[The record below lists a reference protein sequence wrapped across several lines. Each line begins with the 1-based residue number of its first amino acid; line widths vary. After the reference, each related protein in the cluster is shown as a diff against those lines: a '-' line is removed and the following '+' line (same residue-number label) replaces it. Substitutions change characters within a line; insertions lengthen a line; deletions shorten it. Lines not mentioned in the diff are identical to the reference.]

1 LQILTRVFACNFLHT
16 RNNFIVLDT
25 SFMIFWKTEIFE
37 RSPKR
42 IMEKIW
48 ISGANGHVGSALV
61 KMLDFEK
68 YKYVA
73 TDKNEVDITNIEAVH
88 SFCKINRPDIIIN
101 CSGLTDLQECEANPD
116 MAYAVNAVGVR
127 NIAQEAQEIGAK
139 LIQISTDDV
148 FGTTDSKVLL
158 NEFDDIAPRSVY
170 GKSKAA
176 GEKFMR
182 ALMSRYVIIRSSWVY
197 GLGKDYVR
205 LVLEA
210 AEKGGKFVAPA
221 NQYSSPTSAKELAKV
236 LMQFIEN
243 EYYGTYHVVCKGCC
257 SRYEY
262 AQEILRLTNN
272 EDKLELIP
280 CDDMLD
286 TRPRYSFWDN
296 MMIRISNIE
305 EPAEWKSALKEYLTG
320 GY

>member
-1 LQILTRVFACNFLHT
+1 MTKGKESSNT
-16 RNNFIVLDT
+16 
-25 SFMIFWKTEIFE
+25 
-37 RSPKR
+37 
-42 IMEKIW
+42 MEKIW
-48 ISGANGHVGSALV
+48 ISGAKGHVGSALV

-73 TDKNEVDITNIEAVH
+73 TDKDEVDITNMEAVH

-116 MAYAVNAVGVR
+116 LAYAVNAVGVR

-158 NEFDDIAPRSVY
+158 NEFDNIAPRSVY

-176 GEKFMR
+176 GEKFVR
-182 ALMSRYVIIRSSWVY
+182 TLMSRYVIIRSAWVY

-221 NQYSSPTSAKELAKV
+221 NQHSSPTSAKELAKV
-236 LMQFIEN
+236 MMQFIDN
-243 EYYGTYHVVCKGCC
+243 EYYGTYHVVCRGCC

-262 AQEILRLTNN
+262 AQEILRLTDK
-272 EDKLELIP
+272 EDKLELVP
-280 CDDMLD
+280 NVSAMDAQ
-286 TRPRYSFWDN
+286 PKYSVLDN
-296 MMIRISNIE
+296 MMIRISGIE
-305 EPAEWKSALKEYLTG
+305 EPAEWKAALAEYLTG
-320 GY
+320 GR

>member
-1 LQILTRVFACNFLHT
+1 
-16 RNNFIVLDT
+16 
-25 SFMIFWKTEIFE
+25 
-37 RSPKR
+37 
-42 IMEKIW
+42 MEKIW
-48 ISGANGHVGSALV
+48 ISGAKGHVGSALV

-73 TDKNEVDITNIEAVH
+73 TDKDEVDITNMEAVH

-116 MAYAVNAVGVR
+116 LAYAVNAVGVR

-158 NEFDDIAPRSVY
+158 NEFDIIAPRSVY

-176 GEKFMR
+176 GEKFVR
-182 ALMSRYVIIRSSWVY
+182 TLMSRYVIIRSAWVY

-236 LMQFIEN
+236 MMQFIDN
-243 EYYGTYHVVCKGCC
+243 EYYGTYHVVCRGCC

-262 AQEILRLTNN
+262 AQEILRLTDK
-272 EDKLELIP
+272 EDKLELVP
-280 CDDMLD
+280 NVSAMDAQ
-286 TRPRYSFWDN
+286 PKYSVLDN
-296 MMIRISNIE
+296 MMIRISGIE
-305 EPAEWKSALKEYLTG
+305 EPAEWKAALAEYLTG
-320 GY
+320 GR

>member
-1 LQILTRVFACNFLHT
+1 
-16 RNNFIVLDT
+16 
-25 SFMIFWKTEIFE
+25 
-37 RSPKR
+37 
-42 IMEKIW
+42 MEKIW

-116 MAYAVNAVGVR
+116 LAYAVNAVGVR

-148 FGTTDSKVLL
+148 FGTTDNKVLL
-158 NEFDDIAPRSVY
+158 NEFDDISPRSVY

-197 GLGKDYVR
+197 GLGKDYVK
-205 LVLEA
+205 LVLDA
-210 AEKGGKFVAPA
+210 AEKGGTFVAP
-221 NQYSSPTSAKELAKV
+221 NYQFSSPTSAKELAKV
-236 LMQFIEN
+236 IMKFIEE
-243 EYYGTYHVVCKGCC
+243 EYYGTYHVVCKGYC

-262 AQEILRLTNN
+262 AQEILRLAGK
-272 EDKLELIP
+272 EDKLTLLP
-280 CDDMLD
+280 YDDMSD
-286 TRPRYSFWDN
+286 THPRYSVLDN

-320 GY
+320 GR

>member
-1 LQILTRVFACNFLHT
+1 
-16 RNNFIVLDT
+16 
-25 SFMIFWKTEIFE
+25 
-37 RSPKR
+37 
-42 IMEKIW
+42 MEKIW
-48 ISGANGHVGSALV
+48 ISGAKGHVGSALV

-73 TDKNEVDITNIEAVH
+73 TDKDEVDITNMEAVH

-116 MAYAVNAVGVR
+116 LAYAVNAVGVR

-158 NEFDDIAPRSVY
+158 NEFDNIAPRSIY

-176 GEKFMR
+176 GEKFVR
-182 ALMSRYVIIRSSWVY
+182 TLMSRYVIIRSAWVY

-236 LMQFIEN
+236 MMQFIDN
-243 EYYGTYHVVCKGCC
+243 EYYGTYHVVCRGCC

-262 AQEILRLTNN
+262 AQEILRLTDK
-272 EDKLELIP
+272 EDKLELVP
-280 CDDMLD
+280 NVSAMDAQ
-286 TRPRYSFWDN
+286 PKYSVLDN
-296 MMIRISNIE
+296 MMIRISGIE
-305 EPAEWKSALKEYLTG
+305 EPAEWKAALAEYLTG
-320 GY
+320 GR

>member
-1 LQILTRVFACNFLHT
+1 MTKGKESSNT
-16 RNNFIVLDT
+16 
-25 SFMIFWKTEIFE
+25 
-37 RSPKR
+37 
-42 IMEKIW
+42 MEKIW
-48 ISGANGHVGSALV
+48 ISGAKGHVGSALV

-73 TDKNEVDITNIEAVH
+73 TDKDEVDITNMEAVH
-88 SFCKINRPDIIIN
+88 SFCKINHPDIIIN

-116 MAYAVNAVGVR
+116 LAYAVNAVGVR

-158 NEFDDIAPRSVY
+158 NEFDNIAPRSVY

-176 GEKFMR
+176 GEKFVR
-182 ALMSRYVIIRSSWVY
+182 TLMSRYVIIRSAWVY

-236 LMQFIEN
+236 MMQFIDN
-243 EYYGTYHVVCKGCC
+243 EYYGTYHVVCRGCC

-262 AQEILRLTNN
+262 AQEILRLTDK
-272 EDKLELIP
+272 EDKLELVP
-280 CDDMLD
+280 NVSAMDAQ
-286 TRPRYSFWDN
+286 PKYSVLDN
-296 MMIRISNIE
+296 MMIRISGIE
-305 EPAEWKSALKEYLTG
+305 EPAEWKAALAEYLTG
-320 GY
+320 GR

>member
-1 LQILTRVFACNFLHT
+1 
-16 RNNFIVLDT
+16 
-25 SFMIFWKTEIFE
+25 
-37 RSPKR
+37 
-42 IMEKIW
+42 MEKIW

-73 TDKNEVDITNIEAVH
+73 TDKNEVDITNMEAVH
-88 SFCKINRPDIIIN
+88 TFCKINRPDIIIN

-148 FGTTDSKVLL
+148 FHTTENEVRL
-158 NEFDDIAPRSVY
+158 NEFDSIDPRSVY

-210 AEKGGKFVAPA
+210 AEKGGTFVAPA

-272 EDKLELIP
+272 EDKLELLP
-280 CDDMLD
+280 GAD
-286 TRPRYSFWDN
+286 TEPKYSVLDN

-320 GY
+320 GR

>member
-1 LQILTRVFACNFLHT
+1 ML
-16 RNNFIVLDT
+16 
-25 SFMIFWKTEIFE
+25 
-37 RSPKR
+37 
-42 IMEKIW
+42 KIW

-68 YKYVA
+68 HKYVA
-73 TDKNEVDITNIEAVH
+73 TDKNEVDITNMEAVH
-88 SFCKINRPDIIIN
+88 TFCKINRPDVIIN

-116 MAYAVNAVGVR
+116 LAYAVNAVGVR

-148 FGTTDSKVLL
+148 YHTTDTPVRL
-158 NEFDDIAPRSVY
+158 NEFDAIDPRSVY

-210 AEKGGKFVAPA
+210 AEKGGTFVAPA

-262 AQEILRLTNN
+262 AQEILRLTHN
-272 EDKLELIP
+272 EDKLELLP
-280 CDDMLD
+280 GDE
-286 TRPRYSFWDN
+286 TEAKYSVLDN

-305 EPAEWKSALKEYLTG
+305 EPAEWKSALAEYLTG
-320 GY
+320 GR

>member
-1 LQILTRVFACNFLHT
+1 
-16 RNNFIVLDT
+16 
-25 SFMIFWKTEIFE
+25 
-37 RSPKR
+37 
-42 IMEKIW
+42 MEKIW

-272 EDKLELIP
+272 EYKLELIP

-286 TRPRYSFWDN
+286 TRPRYSVLDN

>member
-1 LQILTRVFACNFLHT
+1 
-16 RNNFIVLDT
+16 
-25 SFMIFWKTEIFE
+25 
-37 RSPKR
+37 
-42 IMEKIW
+42 MEKIW

-61 KMLDFEK
+61 KLLDFEK
-68 YKYVA
+68 YKFIA
-73 TDKNEVDITNIEAVH
+73 TDKNEVDITDMESVH
-88 SFCKINRPDIIIN
+88 SFCKINRPDMIIN
-101 CSGLTDLQECEANPD
+101 CSGLTDLQECESNPD
-116 MAYAVNAVGVR
+116 LAYAVNAVGVR

-148 FGTTDSKVLL
+148 FGTTENQVPL

-176 GEKFMR
+176 GEKFVR

-197 GLGKDYVR
+197 GVGKDYVD

-210 AEKGGKFVAPA
+210 VKNGDTFVAPN
-221 NQYSSPTSAKELAKV
+221 NQFSSPTSAKELAKV
-236 LMQFIEN
+236 IMQFIEQ

-272 EDKLELIP
+272 ENKIELKSCNDVI
-280 CDDMLD
+280 D
-286 TRPRYSFWDN
+286 TRPKYSVLDN
-296 MMIRISNIE
+296 MMIRISKIE
-305 EPAEWKSALKEYLTG
+305 EPADWKTALKEYLTETG
-320 GY
+320 DN

>member
-1 LQILTRVFACNFLHT
+1 
-16 RNNFIVLDT
+16 
-25 SFMIFWKTEIFE
+25 
-37 RSPKR
+37 
-42 IMEKIW
+42 MEKIW

-73 TDKNEVDITNIEAVH
+73 TDKNEVDITNMDAVH
-88 SFCKINRPDIIIN
+88 TFCKINRPDIIIN

-116 MAYAVNAVGVR
+116 LAYAVNAVGVR

-148 FGTTDSKVLL
+148 FGTTDSKVFL

-197 GLGKDYVR
+197 GLGKDYVK
-205 LVLEA
+205 LVLDA
-210 AEKGGKFVAPA
+210 AEKGGTFVAP
-221 NQYSSPTSAKELAKV
+221 NYQYSSPTSAKELAKV

-262 AQEILRLTNN
+262 AQEILRLAGK
-272 EDKLELIP
+272 EDQLELIP

-286 TRPRYSFWDN
+286 TRPKYSVLDN

-305 EPAEWKSALKEYLTG
+305 EPAEWKAALKEYLTG
-320 GY
+320 GR

>member
-1 LQILTRVFACNFLHT
+1 MTKGKESSNT
-16 RNNFIVLDT
+16 
-25 SFMIFWKTEIFE
+25 
-37 RSPKR
+37 
-42 IMEKIW
+42 MEKIW
-48 ISGANGHVGSALV
+48 ISGAKGHVGSALV

-73 TDKNEVDITNIEAVH
+73 TDKDEVDITNMEAVH

-116 MAYAVNAVGVR
+116 LAYAVNAVGVR

-158 NEFDDIAPRSVY
+158 NEFDIIAPRSVY

-176 GEKFMR
+176 GEKFVR
-182 ALMSRYVIIRSSWVY
+182 TLMSRYVIIRSAWVY

-236 LMQFIEN
+236 MMQFIDN
-243 EYYGTYHVVCKGCC
+243 EYYGTYHVVCRGCC

-262 AQEILRLTNN
+262 AQEILRLTDK
-272 EDKLELIP
+272 EDKLELVP
-280 CDDMLD
+280 NVSAMDAQ
-286 TRPRYSFWDN
+286 PKYSVLDN
-296 MMIRISNIE
+296 MMIRISGIE
-305 EPAEWKSALKEYLTG
+305 EPAEWKAALAEYLTG
-320 GY
+320 GR

>member
-1 LQILTRVFACNFLHT
+1 
-16 RNNFIVLDT
+16 
-25 SFMIFWKTEIFE
+25 
-37 RSPKR
+37 
-42 IMEKIW
+42 MEKIW

-73 TDKNEVDITNIEAVH
+73 TDKNEVDITNMDAVH
-88 SFCKINRPDIIIN
+88 TFCKINRPDIIIN

-116 MAYAVNAVGVR
+116 LAYAVNAVGVR

-170 GKSKAA
+170 GKSKSA

-197 GLGKDYVR
+197 GLGKDYVK
-205 LVLEA
+205 LVLDA
-210 AEKGGKFVAPA
+210 AEKGGTFVAP
-221 NQYSSPTSAKELAKV
+221 NYQYSSPTSAKELAKV

-262 AQEILRLTNN
+262 AQEILRLAGK
-272 EDKLELIP
+272 EDQLELIP

-286 TRPRYSFWDN
+286 TRPKYSVLDN

-305 EPAEWKSALKEYLTG
+305 EPAEWKAALKEYLTG
-320 GY
+320 GR

>member
-1 LQILTRVFACNFLHT
+1 
-16 RNNFIVLDT
+16 
-25 SFMIFWKTEIFE
+25 
-37 RSPKR
+37 
-42 IMEKIW
+42 MEKIW

-101 CSGLTDLQECEANPD
+101 CSGLTDLQECESNPD

-197 GLGKDYVR
+197 GLGQDYVR
-205 LVLEA
+205 MVLEA
-210 AEKGGKFVAPA
+210 AEKGGSFIAPA
-221 NQYSSPTSAKELAKV
+221 NQYSCPTSAKELAKV
-236 LMQFIEN
+236 LMEFIEN

-272 EDKLELIP
+272 EDKLELLP
-280 CDDMLD
+280 CDGLSD
-286 TRPRYSFWDN
+286 TRPKYSVLDN

-305 EPAEWKSALKEYLTG
+305 EPAEWKSALKDYLTG
-320 GY
+320 GR

>member
-1 LQILTRVFACNFLHT
+1 
-16 RNNFIVLDT
+16 
-25 SFMIFWKTEIFE
+25 
-37 RSPKR
+37 
-42 IMEKIW
+42 MEKIW

-73 TDKNEVDITNIEAVH
+73 TDKNEVDITNMEAVH

-197 GLGKDYVR
+197 GLGQDYVK
-205 LVLEA
+205 LVLDA
-210 AEKGGKFVAPA
+210 AEKGGTFVAP
-221 NQYSSPTSAKELAKV
+221 NYQYSSPTSAKELAKV
-236 LMQFIEN
+236 IMRFIEE
-243 EYYGTYHVVCKGCC
+243 EYYGTYHIVCKGCC

-262 AQEILRLTNN
+262 AQEILRLTGK
-272 EDKLELIP
+272 EDKLQLLP
-280 CDDMLD
+280 YDDMSD
-286 TRPRYSFWDN
+286 TRPRYSVLDN

-305 EPAEWKSALKEYLTG
+305 EPAEWKAALKEYLG
-320 GY
+320 GR

>member
-1 LQILTRVFACNFLHT
+1 
-16 RNNFIVLDT
+16 
-25 SFMIFWKTEIFE
+25 
-37 RSPKR
+37 
-42 IMEKIW
+42 MEKIW

-73 TDKNEVDITNIEAVH
+73 TDKNEVDITNMEAVH
-88 SFCKINRPDIIIN
+88 TFCKINRPDIIIN

-148 FGTTDSKVLL
+148 FHTTENEVRL
-158 NEFDDIAPRSVY
+158 NEFDSIDPRSVY

-197 GLGKDYVR
+197 GLGQDYVR

-210 AEKGGKFVAPA
+210 AEKGGTFVAPA

-272 EDKLELIP
+272 EDKLELLP
-280 CDDMLD
+280 GAD
-286 TRPRYSFWDN
+286 TEPKYSVLDN

-320 GY
+320 GR

>member
-1 LQILTRVFACNFLHT
+1 
-16 RNNFIVLDT
+16 
-25 SFMIFWKTEIFE
+25 
-37 RSPKR
+37 
-42 IMEKIW
+42 MEKIW

-68 YKYVA
+68 YKFIA
-73 TDKNEVDITNIEAVH
+73 TDINEVDITDMQAVH
-88 SFCKINRPDIIIN
+88 SFCKLNRPDIIIN
-101 CSGLTDLQECEANPD
+101 CSGLTDLQECENNPD
-116 MAYAVNAVGVR
+116 LAYAVNAVGVR

-148 FGTTDSKVLL
+148 FGTTPTPVLL

-205 LVLEA
+205 LVLDA
-210 AEKGGKFVAPA
+210 AEKGGTFVAPA
-221 NQYSSPTSAKELAKV
+221 NQFSSPTSAKELANV
-236 LMQFIEN
+236 IMQFIEN

-272 EDKLELIP
+272 EDKLELKPYDEI
-280 CDDMLD
+280 MD
-286 TRPRYSFWDN
+286 TTPKYSVLDN
-296 MMIRISNIE
+296 MMIRISKIE
-305 EPAEWKSALKEYLTG
+305 EPAEWKTALKAYLLG
-320 GY
+320 GN

>member
-1 LQILTRVFACNFLHT
+1 
-16 RNNFIVLDT
+16 
-25 SFMIFWKTEIFE
+25 
-37 RSPKR
+37 
-42 IMEKIW
+42 MEKIW

-73 TDKNEVDITNIEAVH
+73 TDKNEVDITNMEAVH
-88 SFCKINRPDIIIN
+88 TFCKINRPDIIIN

-148 FGTTDSKVLL
+148 FHTTENEVRL
-158 NEFDDIAPRSVY
+158 NEFDSIDPRSVY

-210 AEKGGKFVAPA
+210 AEKGGTFVAPA

-272 EDKLELIP
+272 EDKLELLP
-280 CDDMLD
+280 GDD
-286 TRPRYSFWDN
+286 TEPKYSVLDN

-320 GY
+320 GR

>member
-1 LQILTRVFACNFLHT
+1 
-16 RNNFIVLDT
+16 
-25 SFMIFWKTEIFE
+25 
-37 RSPKR
+37 
-42 IMEKIW
+42 MEKIW

-73 TDKNEVDITNIEAVH
+73 TDKNEVDITNMDAVH
-88 SFCKINRPDIIIN
+88 TFCKINRPDIIIN
-101 CSGLTDLQECEANPD
+101 CSGLTDLQECESNPD
-116 MAYAVNAVGVR
+116 LAYAVNAVGVR
-127 NIAQEAQEIGAK
+127 NIAQEAQESGAK

-197 GLGKDYVR
+197 GLGKDYVK
-205 LVLEA
+205 LVLDA
-210 AEKGGKFVAPA
+210 AEKGGTFVAP
-221 NQYSSPTSAKELAKV
+221 NYQYSSPTSAKELAKV

-262 AQEILRLTNN
+262 AQEILRLAGK
-272 EDKLELIP
+272 EDQLELIP

-286 TRPRYSFWDN
+286 TRPKYSVLDN

-305 EPAEWKSALKEYLTG
+305 EPAEWKAALKEYLTG
-320 GY
+320 GR

>member
-1 LQILTRVFACNFLHT
+1 
-16 RNNFIVLDT
+16 
-25 SFMIFWKTEIFE
+25 
-37 RSPKR
+37 
-42 IMEKIW
+42 MEKIW

-68 YKYVA
+68 YKFIA
-73 TDKNEVDITNIEAVH
+73 TDKNEVDITNMESVH

-101 CSGLTDLQECEANPD
+101 CSGLTDLQECEENPD

-148 FGTTDSKVLL
+148 FGTTENDTPL
-158 NEFDDIAPRSVY
+158 NEFDDIAPRSIY

-197 GLGKDYVR
+197 GVGRDYVSQ
-205 LVLEA
+205 VLDA
-210 AEKGGKFVAPA
+210 AKKGGTFTAPS
-221 NQYSSPTSAKELAKV
+221 NQFSSPTSAKELAKV
-236 LMQFIEN
+236 IMQFIEQ

-262 AQEILRLTNN
+262 AQEILRLSGN
-272 EDKLELIP
+272 EDNLTLVSST
-280 CDDMLD
+280 DATDA
-286 TRPRYSFWDN
+286 RPKYSVLDN
-296 MMIRISNIE
+296 MMIRISKIE
-305 EPAEWKSALKEYLTG
+305 EPADWKTALKEYLTETG
-320 GY
+320 DNE

>member
-1 LQILTRVFACNFLHT
+1 
-16 RNNFIVLDT
+16 
-25 SFMIFWKTEIFE
+25 
-37 RSPKR
+37 
-42 IMEKIW
+42 MEKIW

-61 KMLDFEK
+61 KMLDLEK
-68 YKYVA
+68 YKFIA
-73 TDKNEVDITNIEAVH
+73 TDINEVDITDMEAVH

-101 CSGLTDLQECEANPD
+101 CSGLTDLQECEENPD

-148 FGTTDSKVLL
+148 FGTTETNQPL
-158 NEFDDIAPRSVY
+158 NEFDNIAPRSVY

-182 ALMSRYVIIRSSWVY
+182 ALMNRYVIIRSSWVY
-197 GLGKDYVR
+197 GLGKDYVN
-205 LVLEA
+205 LVLDA
-210 AEKGGKFVAPA
+210 AKKGGTFIAPN

-243 EYYGTYHVVCKGCC
+243 EYYGTYHVVCKGSC

-272 EDKLELIP
+272 EDKLELKP
-280 CDDMLD
+280 CDDMID
-286 TRPRYSFWDN
+286 TRPKYSVLDN
-296 MMIRISNIE
+296 MMLRISKIE
-305 EPAEWKSALKEYLTG
+305 EPAEWKTALKEYLTG
-320 GY
+320 GN

>member
-1 LQILTRVFACNFLHT
+1 MTKGKESSNT
-16 RNNFIVLDT
+16 
-25 SFMIFWKTEIFE
+25 
-37 RSPKR
+37 
-42 IMEKIW
+42 MEKIW
-48 ISGANGHVGSALV
+48 ISGAKGHVGSALV

-73 TDKNEVDITNIEAVH
+73 TDKDEVDITNMEAVH

-116 MAYAVNAVGVR
+116 LAYAVNAVGVR

-148 FGTTDSKVLL
+148 FGTTNSKVLL
-158 NEFDDIAPRSVY
+158 NEFDNIAPRSVY

-176 GEKFMR
+176 GEKFVR
-182 ALMSRYVIIRSSWVY
+182 TLMSRYVIIRSAWVY

-236 LMQFIEN
+236 MMQFIDN
-243 EYYGTYHVVCKGCC
+243 EYYGTYHVVCRGCC

-262 AQEILRLTNN
+262 AQEILRLTDK
-272 EDKLELIP
+272 EDKLELVP
-280 CDDMLD
+280 NVSAMDAQ
-286 TRPRYSFWDN
+286 PKYSVLDN
-296 MMIRISNIE
+296 MMIRISGIE
-305 EPAEWKSALKEYLTG
+305 EPAEWKAALAEYLTG
-320 GY
+320 GR

>member
-1 LQILTRVFACNFLHT
+1 
-16 RNNFIVLDT
+16 
-25 SFMIFWKTEIFE
+25 
-37 RSPKR
+37 
-42 IMEKIW
+42 MEKIW

-73 TDKNEVDITNIEAVH
+73 TDKNEVDITNMEAVH

-101 CSGLTDLQECEANPD
+101 CSGLTDLQECESNPD
-116 MAYAVNAVGVR
+116 LAYAVNAVGVR

-182 ALMSRYVIIRSSWVY
+182 ALMSRYVIVRSSWVY

-210 AEKGGKFVAPA
+210 AEKGGKFVAPS
-221 NQYSSPTSAKELAKV
+221 NQFSSPTSAKELAKV

-280 CDDMLD
+280 CDDMSD
-286 TRPRYSFWDN
+286 IRPKYSVLDN

-305 EPAEWKSALKEYLTG
+305 EPAEWKIALKEYLTG
-320 GY
+320 GR

>member
-1 LQILTRVFACNFLHT
+1 
-16 RNNFIVLDT
+16 
-25 SFMIFWKTEIFE
+25 
-37 RSPKR
+37 
-42 IMEKIW
+42 MEKIW

-68 YKYVA
+68 YKFIA
-73 TDKNEVDITNIEAVH
+73 TDINEVDITDMQAVH

-101 CSGLTDLQECEANPD
+101 CSGLTDLQECENNPD
-116 MAYAVNAVGVR
+116 LAYAVNAVGVR

-148 FGTTDSKVLL
+148 FSSTESKVLL
-158 NEFDDIAPRSVY
+158 NEFDAIAPRSVY

-210 AEKGGKFVAPA
+210 VEKGGTFVAPN
-221 NQYSSPTSAKELAKV
+221 NQFSSPTSAKELAKV
-236 LMQFIEN
+236 IMQL
-243 EYYGTYHVVCKGCC
+243 
-257 SRYEY
+257 
-262 AQEILRLTNN
+262 Q
-272 EDKLELIP
+272 
-280 CDDMLD
+280 
-286 TRPRYSFWDN
+286 
-296 MMIRISNIE
+296 
-305 EPAEWKSALKEYLTG
+305 
-320 GY
+320 

>member
-1 LQILTRVFACNFLHT
+1 
-16 RNNFIVLDT
+16 
-25 SFMIFWKTEIFE
+25 
-37 RSPKR
+37 
-42 IMEKIW
+42 MEKIW

-68 YKYVA
+68 NKYVA
-73 TDKNEVDITNIEAVH
+73 TDKNEVDITNMEAVH
-88 SFCKINRPDIIIN
+88 SFCEINRPDIIIN

-116 MAYAVNAVGVR
+116 LAYAVNAVGVR

-148 FGTTDSKVLL
+148 FGTTSRKVLF

-210 AEKGGKFVAPA
+210 AEKGGKFIAPA

-236 LMQFIEN
+236 LMQFIDN

-262 AQEILRLTNN
+262 AQEILRLTGK
-272 EDKLELIP
+272 EDKLELIS

-286 TRPRYSFWDN
+286 TQPKYSVLDN

-305 EPAEWKSALKEYLTG
+305 EPAEWKTALKEYLTG
-320 GY
+320 GH

>member
-1 LQILTRVFACNFLHT
+1 
-16 RNNFIVLDT
+16 
-25 SFMIFWKTEIFE
+25 
-37 RSPKR
+37 
-42 IMEKIW
+42 MEKIW

-68 YKYVA
+68 YKFIA
-73 TDKNEVDITNIEAVH
+73 TDKNEVDITDIESVH
-88 SFCKINRPDIIIN
+88 SFCRINRPDIIIN

-148 FGTTDSKVLL
+148 FGTTESQVLL

-197 GLGKDYVR
+197 GVGKDYVN

-210 AEKGGKFVAPA
+210 AKNGGTFIAPN
-221 NQYSSPTSAKELAKV
+221 NQFSSPTSAKELAKV
-236 LMQFIEN
+236 IMQFIEK

-272 EDKLELIP
+272 TDNLELKP

-286 TRPRYSFWDN
+286 SRPKYSVLDN
-296 MMIRISNIE
+296 MMIRISKIE
-305 EPAEWKSALKEYLTG
+305 EPADWKTALKEYLTG
-320 GY
+320 TGDN

>member
-1 LQILTRVFACNFLHT
+1 
-16 RNNFIVLDT
+16 
-25 SFMIFWKTEIFE
+25 
-37 RSPKR
+37 
-42 IMEKIW
+42 MEKIW

-68 YKYVA
+68 YKFIA
-73 TDKNEVDITNIEAVH
+73 TDINEVDITDIQAVH
-88 SFCKINRPDIIIN
+88 SFCKLNRPDIIIN
-101 CSGLTDLQECEANPD
+101 CSGLTDLQECENNPD
-116 MAYAVNAVGVR
+116 LAYAVNAVGVR

-148 FGTTDSKVLL
+148 FGTTENKVLL

-182 ALMSRYVIIRSSWVY
+182 ALMSRYVIIRSSWIY

-210 AEKGGKFVAPA
+210 AERGGTFVAPN

-236 LMQFIEN
+236 IMQFIEN

-272 EDKLELIP
+272 EDKVELKP
-280 CDDMLD
+280 YDETMD
-286 TRPRYSFWDN
+286 TTPKYSILDN
-296 MMIRISNIE
+296 MMIRISKIE
-305 EPAEWKSALKEYLTG
+305 EPAEWKTALKEYLTG
-320 GY
+320 GN